1 MPSTDAIDSLQVSL
15 RMVPSADVLIVND
28 HLLDAQT
35 TLVAFEQVAPRARV
49 MHLLDGSEALQYLFS
64 TGLFAGRPPEMPR
77 LVILSLEMKSIGG
90 LCVLDLMRAHPLTCR
105 VPVVLASIE
114 RNPRMH
120 RCHNKFD
127 ANAYVTL
134 PCDFQRYCAL
144 IEGCT
149 ERWLPWALR
158 PYGAESARSPRLS
171 PASRWRGSQPPLAR
185 VAGPAR
191 FPTPPRLHLG
201 PHLAE

>member
-1 MPSTDAIDSLQVSL
+1 
-15 RMVPSADVLIVND
+15 MVPSADVLIVND

-77 LVILSLEMKSIGG
+77 LTILSLEMKSISG

-134 PCDFQRYCAL
+134 PCNFQRYCAL